1 MPRKDVPHGGGQ
13 ATMADEFTQ
22 HHIKAR
28 DEDIARYC
36 FIPGDHVRG
45 KKIASRLDGVRLVSD
60 TRGYL
65 VHTGTFRGVRVTVCS
80 TGMGGPQVAI
90 AMEELGNMGA
100 DTFIRLGSSGGIS
113 PKTGVGDIVIA
124 TGSYRGGGTGD
135 EYLPKPFPAVADYQ
149 VTRAL
154 VDAARDL
161 GVPALVGPVASVD
174 AFYRPDNDEHNEL
187 LRRGGILSL
196 EMESD
201 TQFIVGLYRR
211 FRCGAAFVLDNGPRI
226 PKVSVKSGNLNIAHH
241 QKDPLFVKAEE
252 TLIEVGLNAIVRL
265 AMEDGELR

>member
-1 MPRKDVPHGGGQ
+1 
-13 ATMADEFTQ
+13 MADEFTQ

-28 DEDIARYC
+28 NDDIARYC

-45 KKIASRLDGVRLVSD
+45 RKIVARLDGCRLVSE

-65 VHTGTFRGVRVTVCS
+65 VHTGTFRGVPVTVCS

-113 PKTGVGDIVIA
+113 PQTGVGDIVIA
-124 TGSYRGGGTGD
+124 TASYRGGGTGD
-135 EYLPKPFPAVADYQ
+135 EYLPKPFPAVAHFQ
-149 VTRAL
+149 VTRSL
-154 VDAARDL
+154 VDAAEDL
-161 GVPALVGPVASVD
+161 GVSAHIGPVASVD

-187 LRRGGILSL
+187 LRRGGIVSL
-196 EMESD
+196 EMEAD
-201 TQFIVGLYRR
+201 TQFIVGLCRR
-211 FRCGAAFVLDNGPRI
+211 FRCGAAFVLDNGPRT
-226 PKVSVKSGNLNIAHH
+226 PKVSIKSGDLNIAHH

-252 TLIEVGLNAIVRL
+252 ALIEVGLNSVVRL
-265 AMEDGELR
+265 AAEESASETER

>member
-1 MPRKDVPHGGGQ
+1 ME
-13 ATMADEFTQ
+13 EFTQ

-45 KKIASRLDGVRLVSD
+45 RKIAERLGAGMVAD
-60 TRGYL
+60 TRGYF
-65 VHTGTFRGVRVTVCS
+65 VYTGSYKGVRMTVCS

-100 DTFIRLGSSGGIS
+100 ETFIRLGSAGGLDER
-113 PKTGVGDIVIA
+113 TGVGDIVIA

-135 EYLPKPFPAVADYQ
+135 DYLPKPFPAVADFA

-154 VDAARDL
+154 VDSAVEM
-161 GVPALVGPVASVD
+161 GIEALVGPVASTDVFYSPDSD
-174 AFYRPDNDEHNEL
+174 AKVAL
-187 LRRGGILSL
+187 LRRGRVLCI

-201 TQFIVGLYRR
+201 TEFIVGLHRG
-211 FRCGAAFVLDNGPRI
+211 FRCGAAFVLDNGPATKR
-226 PKVSVKSGNLNIAHH
+226 VTVRSGSMDIAHH
-241 QKDPLFVKAEE
+241 GKDPAFVAGEE
-252 TLIEVGLNAIVRL
+252 RLIDLGLEAMLKL
-265 AMEDGELR
+265 AAKSSAGFRDRK

>member
-1 MPRKDVPHGGGQ
+1 V
-13 ATMADEFTQ
+13 ADEFTQ

-28 DEDIARYC
+28 NDDIARYC

-45 KKIASRLDGVRLVSD
+45 RKIAARLDGCRLVSE

-65 VHTGTFRGVRVTVCS
+65 VHTGTFRGVPVTVCS

-113 PKTGVGDIVIA
+113 PQTGVGDIVIA
-124 TGSYRGGGTGD
+124 TASYRGGGTGD
-135 EYLPKPFPAVADYQ
+135 EYLPKPFPAVAHFQ
-149 VTRAL
+149 VTRSL
-154 VDAARDL
+154 VDAAEDL
-161 GVPALVGPVASVD
+161 GVSAHIGPVASVD

-187 LRRGGILSL
+187 LGRGGIVSL
-196 EMESD
+196 EMEAD
-201 TQFIVGLYRR
+201 TQFIVGLCRR
-211 FRCGAAFVLDNGPRI
+211 FRCGAAFVLDNGPRT
-226 PKVSVKSGNLNIAHH
+226 PKVSIKSGDLNIAHH

-252 TLIEVGLNAIVRL
+252 ALIEVGLNSVVRL
-265 AMEDGELR
+265 AAEESASETER